1 MTPDTIAI
9 IAVGVGLGGL
19 MLTLFQLTNRRI
31 DSLER
36 RFDSLDRRIDSLG
49 ARIDSLEGR
58 VDSLHH
64 QQLGFAERQ
73 SRLEGLM
80 EAIRDMLMRS
90 PTPP

>member
-1 MTPDTIAI
+1 MTPETIAI

-36 RFDSLDRRIDSLG
+36 RIDSLDRRIDSLQQQQS
-49 ARIDSLEGR
+49 SL
-58 VDSLHH
+58 
-64 QQLGFAERQ
+64 AERQ

-90 PTPP
+90 PAAP

>member
-1 MTPDTIAI
+1 MTPETIAI

-36 RFDSLDRRIDSLG
+36 RMERSLDSIDGRLI
-49 ARIDSLEGR
+49 RLE
-58 VDSLHH
+58 
-64 QQLGFAERQ
+64 QQQSTLAERQ

-80 EAIRDMLMRS
+80 EAIRDMLMRA
-90 PTPP
+90 PATP